1 MTGYVI
7 RLMKPKRVL
16 IASFVLIILGLF
28 LIIGPETNI
37 TGAVIGVQG
46 GVLDSTSNVLFGF
59 FLVWIAG
66 IILIGGVEEKVID
79 IETLKKRG
87 KEVGEFRQ
95 NYDFATSQG
104 YVKGIEESGK
114 KPSELKDKDR
124 RKIVEKIYETKKD
137 VYLDFLGLKG
147 AGNDTYGKSALEDM
161 HYMQTNTTNEDLQKL
176 GNLTPTDLGEVSEKT
191 GQGLEAR
198 LGGYMFPNID
208 DKNFENIKGQVAEKL
223 KIDAKKIKTKEQLM
237 GLYNA
242 LINKE
247 AQEGGLKEFR
257 ADDYKT
263 NDYENN

>member
-1 MTGYVI
+1 
-7 RLMKPKRVL
+7 MKQKRVL

-28 LIIGPETNI
+28 FIMGPETNI
-37 TGAVIGVQG
+37 TGAVVGVQS
-46 GVLDSTSNVLFGF
+46 GVLDSTSNALFGF

-66 IILIGGVEEKVID
+66 IILIGGVEEKVVD
-79 IETLKKRG
+79 VETLKKRG
-87 KEVGEFRQ
+87 EEIYKFHQ

-114 KPSELKDKDR
+114 KPSELKEKDR
-124 RKIVEKIYETKKD
+124 GKIVEKIYETKKD

-147 AGNDTYGKSALEDM
+147 AGNDTYGKPALEEM
-161 HYMQTNTTNEDLQKL
+161 HYMQTGTDMEDKNRLAA
-176 GNLTPTDLGEVSEKT
+176 LTPEALKEVSEKT
-191 GQGLEAR
+191 GRGLEAR

-208 DKNFENIKGQVAEKL
+208 DKNFENIKGQVAENL

-237 GLYNA
+237 RLYNE
-242 LINKE
+242 LMKKE

>member
-1 MTGYVI
+1 
-7 RLMKPKRVL
+7 MKQKRVL

-28 LIIGPETNI
+28 FMVGPETNI
-37 TGAVIGVQG
+37 TGAVIGTQG
-46 GVLDSTSNVLFGF
+46 GVLNSTSNILFGF

-79 IETLKKRG
+79 VETLKKRG
-87 KEVGEFRQ
+87 EEIHKFHQ

-124 RKIVEKIYETKKD
+124 RKIVKKIYETKKD

-147 AGNDTYGKSALEDM
+147 AGNDTYGKPALEDM
-161 HYMQTNTTNEDLQKL
+161 HYMQTNTTNEDFQKL
-176 GNLTPTDLGEVSEKT
+176 SRLTPSDLAEVSEKT
-191 GQGLEAR
+191 GHGLEAR

-223 KIDAKKIKTKEQLM
+223 KIDAKKIKTKDELKA
-237 GLYNA
+237 LYNE
-242 LINKE
+242 LMKKE
-247 AQEGGLKEFR
+247 TQEGGLKNFR

-263 NDYENN
+263 NNYENN

>member
-1 MTGYVI
+1 
-7 RLMKPKRVL
+7 MKAKRVL
-16 IASFVLIILGLF
+16 IASFVLIILGLLF
-28 LIIGPETNI
+28 IVGPEANI

-66 IILIGGVEEKVID
+66 IILIGGVEEKVVD
-79 IETLKKRG
+79 VETLKKRG

-124 RKIVEKIYETKKD
+124 EKVVDEIYTTKKN

-147 AGNDTYGKSALEDM
+147 AGNDTYGKPALESM
-161 HYMQTNTTNEDLQKL
+161 HYSQSGTTNEDMQELAA
-176 GNLTPTDLGEVSEKT
+176 LTPQALAKVSQKT
-191 GQGLEAR
+191 GQGLEGR
-198 LGGYMFPNID
+198 LGGYMFADIN
-208 DKNFENIKGQVAEKL
+208 DKNFEKVKEQVAKGL
-223 KIDAKKIKTKEQLM
+223 KIDAKKIKSKQELM

-263 NDYENN
+263 NNYENN